1 VRADVP
7 LGMALE
13 SLADVPLF
21 RGVVFGL
28 IGVGIWVV
36 GLLFFNW
43 MWRYFRGDDES
54 EPGEG

>member
-1 VRADVP
+1 
-7 LGMALE
+7 MALE

-21 RGVVFGL
+21 RGIVFGL